1 MPTQPYRLALFWR
14 LLGYLFLF
22 IVVNLLANVARV
34 GAQALGIP
42 PAIGRLVFTLLYIG
56 GVLGLTYAYRRF
68 IDRRPWQGIALPA
81 LSQHLPDVARGILCG
96 MLLVAI
102 VLGIE
107 YAAHWILVVGIIS
120 GASALTLLFDSL
132 FLSLAFGVCE
142 EICFRGYLFQN
153 LGEGRP
159 LWQATLITGV
169 IFGAFHLLS
178 VGLGAR
184 GLSFFLF
191 IMVLNVF
198 LVLTRLLTGSLWM
211 AIGFHTAFDWL
222 ATNLGL
228 GAVVLADRHLLQ
240 IERTVSL
247 ISEDLLSMFV
257 VGLGILLCIG
267 WAWRSQRRFTWPA
280 LLAEDGQPGRLG

>member
-1 MPTQPYRLALFWR
+1 MLTQPYRLALFWR

-68 IDRRPWQGIALPA
+68 IDRRPWQGIGLPA
-81 LSQHLPDVARGILCG
+81 LYQHLRDVAGGIVCG

-107 YAAHWILVVGIIS
+107 YAAHWIQVVGTIS

-198 LVLTRLLTGSLWM
+198 LVLTRLLTRSLWM

-222 ATNLGL
+222 AINLGL

-257 VGLGILLCIG
+257 VGLGILLFIG
-267 WAWRSQRRFTWPA
+267 WAWWSKRRFTGRAP
-280 LLAEDGQPGRLG
+280 LAEDGQSSR